1 MIFKLYATQTDTYK
15 KLIVVEAENLE
26 IAKEKVE
33 AELEETPLDQ
43 YGNTFDS
50 TDLNI
55 VHFDVSKPVAST
67 GTTIKPSLSIP
78 ATEDEFA
85 SWRETH
91 FEVVNAIALENAKDK
106 PCQLI
111 SELRMDG
118 GRMALWD
125 LANELTKEFENKN
138 KGRKW
143 DGEFY
148 DEIDAFIDSKLNPL
162 PTNIA

>member
-15 KLIVVEAENLE
+15 KLIEVDANTFDL
-26 IAKEKVE
+26 AKEMAE
-33 AELEETPLDQ
+33 AELVETPLDQ
-43 YGNTFDS
+43 QGNTF
-50 TDLNI
+50 
-55 VHFDVSKPVAST
+55 AST
-67 GTTIKPSLSIP
+67 ELDIVLFEAAQTASNETTIKPSTAIP
-78 ATEDEFA
+78 ATEEEFA
-85 SWRETH
+85 SFRETH

-111 SELRMDG
+111 SELRVDG

-148 DEIDAFIDSKLNPL
+148 DEIDAFVESKLNP
-162 PTNIA
+162 

>member
-15 KLIVVEAENLE
+15 KLIEVEADTLGL
-26 IAKEKVE
+26 AKQKAE

-43 YGNTFDS
+43 HGNTFAS
-50 TDLNI
+50 TELDI
-55 VHFDVSKPVAST
+55 VHLESAQTAST
-67 GTTIKPSLSIP
+67 ETTIKPSTAIP

-85 SWRETH
+85 SFRETH

-148 DEIDAFIDSKLNPL
+148 DEIDAFVESKLNP
-162 PTNIA
+162 

>member
-15 KLIVVEAENLE
+15 KLIEVEAETLE
-26 IAKEKVE
+26 LAKEK
-33 AELEETPLDQ
+33 AATELEETPLDQ
-43 YGNTFDS
+43 HGKSTFDS
-50 TDLNI
+50 TELDIVLFDGPLVTDKNI
-55 VHFDVSKPVAST
+55 KTSSA
-67 GTTIKPSLSIP
+67 IP

-85 SWRETH
+85 SFRETH
-91 FEVVNAIALENAKDK
+91 FEVVSAITAENLKDK

-111 SELRMDG
+111 SERTTNG

-148 DEIDAFIDSKLNPL
+148 DEIDAFVESKLNP
-162 PTNIA
+162 

>member
-1 MIFKLYATQTDTYK
+1 
-15 KLIVVEAENLE
+15 
-26 IAKEKVE
+26 
-33 AELEETPLDQ
+33 
-43 YGNTFDS
+43 
-50 TDLNI
+50 
-55 VHFDVSKPVAST
+55 
-67 GTTIKPSLSIP
+67 
-78 ATEDEFA
+78 
-85 SWRETH
+85 
-91 FEVVNAIALENAKDK
+91 LENAKDK

-148 DEIDAFIDSKLNPL
+148 DEIDAFVESKLNP
-162 PTNIA
+162 

>member
-15 KLIVVEAENLE
+15 KLIEVEADTLE
-26 IAKEKVE
+26 LAKEK
-33 AELEETPLDQ
+33 AQSELEETPLDQ
-43 YGNTFDS
+43 HGNTFAS
-50 TDLNI
+50 TELDI
-55 VHFDVSKPVAST
+55 VHLDVALVAEKT
-67 GTTIKPSLSIP
+67 VKPSSTIP

-111 SELRMDG
+111 SELRLDG

-148 DEIDAFIDSKLNPL
+148 DEIDAFVESKLNP
-162 PTNIA
+162 